1 MRFSRLPRLV
11 TATLGIFF
19 ALAAL
24 APLPYAIVLPGEAQN
39 IFKGVITFKGLVNYP
54 ANGRIDLMSIR
65 VTNPDTW
72 IFGPELV
79 YSWISGERSVYP
91 KSSIYP
97 PGTTSEEEKKQSTA
111 DMVKSQDKAITAAVN
126 YLQSH
131 PEIMANSKS
140 QGLERASQLDGEKI
154 SFKVGETGGPSGGL
168 VFSIGLVEL
177 LTEKD
182 LLQGRHIAGTGTISE
197 RGVVGPIGGINEKI
211 VSTQKVGA
219 TLFFAPVD
227 NAEEIGQI
235 PDGIKV
241 ITVATLAQA
250 INYLE
255 RSSK

>member
-1 MRFSRLPRLV
+1 
-11 TATLGIFF
+11 
-19 ALAAL
+19 
-24 APLPYAIVLPGEAQN
+24 
-39 IFKGVITFKGLVNYP
+39 VNYP

-97 PGTTSEEEKKQSTA
+97 PGTTSEEEKKQSKA
-111 DMVKSQDKAITAAVN
+111 DMVKSQDKAIIAAVN

-131 PEIMANSKS
+131 PEIMGTTKS
-140 QGLERASQLDGEKI
+140 QGLERASQLDSEKI
-154 SFKVGETGGPSGGL
+154 VFKVGETGGPSGGL

-182 LLQGRHIAGTGTISE
+182 LLQGRHIAGTGTITE

-211 VSTQKVGA
+211 ISAHKVGA
-219 TLFFAPVD
+219 TVFFAPVD
-227 NAEEIGQI
+227 NAEEIGEL

>member
-24 APLPYAIVLPGEAQN
+24 APLPYAIVLPGQAQN

-126 YLQSH
+126 YL
-131 PEIMANSKS
+131 
-140 QGLERASQLDGEKI
+140 
-154 SFKVGETGGPSGGL
+154 
-168 VFSIGLVEL
+168 
-177 LTEKD
+177 
-182 LLQGRHIAGTGTISE
+182 
-197 RGVVGPIGGINEKI
+197 
-211 VSTQKVGA
+211 
-219 TLFFAPVD
+219 
-227 NAEEIGQI
+227 
-235 PDGIKV
+235 
-241 ITVATLAQA
+241 
-250 INYLE
+250 
-255 RSSK
+255 